1 MADVELRPLP
11 WSDVQPN
18 GRRWLFNPEDRPRVE
33 DYARA
38 NMEPLIAEIEALR
51 AEVERLQEIV
61 RPRREDEC
69 LTLDHWRMRAYDLE
83 ANWSRC
89 SRACAGEQTK
99 REQAEARAERL
110 AEALREAKETMLS
123 QVKWEACD
131 CGCPQG
137 RKPTDAVSV
146 TWLRAVQQVE
156 IATARA
162 EEWE

>member
-1 MADVELRPLP
+1 MTADVELLPLP
-11 WSDVQPN
+11 DWGGAQVIPDDLI
-18 GRRWLFNPEDRPRVE
+18 R

-38 NMEPLIAEIEALR
+38 NVEHHTEALR
-51 AEVERLQEIV
+51 AEVAEW
-61 RPRREDEC
+61 RRV
-69 LTLDHWRMRAYDLE
+69 A
-83 ANWSRC
+83 A
-89 SRACAGEQTK
+89 A
-99 REQAEARAERL
+99 QAELHGEAEARAEGLDAELHDCQAALLIADARAERL
-110 AEALREAKETMLS
+110 AGALREAKETMLS

-156 IATARA
+156 VATARA

>member
-1 MADVELRPLP
+1 MADIKLLTLP
-11 WSDVQPN
+11 EREVIDVHVPTGIKVYGYTRQSM
-18 GRRWLFNPEDRPRVE
+18 EAYVC
-33 DYARA
+33 A

-51 AEVERLQEIV
+51 AEVRLLNFEVDAAAIYGDD
-61 RPRREDEC
+61 RDAHY
-69 LTLDHWRMRAYDLE
+69 L
-83 ANWSRC
+83 
-89 SRACAGEQTK
+89 
-99 REQAEARAERL
+99 QAETRAEQL
-110 AEALREAKETMLS
+110 EEALREAKETMLS

-162 EEWE
+162 EGGA